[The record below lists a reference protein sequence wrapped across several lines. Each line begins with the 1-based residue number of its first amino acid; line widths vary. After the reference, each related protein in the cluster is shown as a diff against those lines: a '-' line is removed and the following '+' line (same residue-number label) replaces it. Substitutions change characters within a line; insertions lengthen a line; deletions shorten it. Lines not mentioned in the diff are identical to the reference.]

1 MMPVAERSPR
11 NGIRSWW
18 SRFLT
23 AAAVLAVGM
32 AGITAALMAIGWE
45 TRPMGVIASTGLIYC
60 IVFSAIHA
68 SAPTWRERLHKGD

>member
-1 MMPVAERSPR
+1 MMPVTERSPR
-11 NGIRSWW
+11 TSLRSWW

-32 AGITAALMAIGWE
+32 AGITAALMIVGLE
-45 TRPMGVIASTGLIYC
+45 TRPIGAIVPTGLIYC

-68 SAPTWRERLHKGD
+68 SAHTWRERLHKGD